1 MLEMYTSSFGAG
13 ITELALPRV
22 EKGQINRLNG
32 TGHIEAAIS
41 SELVDFFCYLLTPN
55 TFHVKTTDIRLMV
68 KPKQRQ
74 IHRAP
79 GRKHQNQCFPHTD
92 PPEPDD
98 GDWMLVK
105 KQKITIIIPPLP
117 NKKHSAMPTVEDDQ
131 LQEKP
136 RSTTNSKSPR
146 NITNSHL
153 PSRTTNCQLQCS
165 SANTA
170 SKLSVH
176 ELDKSRSSAEQVAQP
191 QPPLE
196 VPHVN
201 FEKPPSSSH
210 QKTTSVN
217 PSLCCHRE
225 GNDIGPWSIPRAKQ
239 GMKIFADSTS
249 FLNQRMRASYLEKKL
264 RKAGG
269 LENWLDSLGLA
280 RFIKVFHMRR
290 VGKFQL
296 ANLTMQ
302 KLKDMGTDA
311 VGPRRKLMHAI
322 DCHCE
327 PHCFQHI

>member
-1 MLEMYTSSFGAG
+1 MKEIFLYVTHDSQREQ
-13 ITELALPRV
+13 IT
-22 EKGQINRLNG
+22 RLNG
-32 TGHIEAAIS
+32 TGTYPGGDFVGARRFLS
-41 SELVDFFCYLLTPN
+41 SLLIPN
-55 TFHVKTTDIRLMV
+55 TFHAKTTDTQLMV

-74 IHRAP
+74 IHRSC
-79 GRKHQNQCFPHTD
+79 GKKHQNQRFPHAD
-92 PPEPDD
+92 PPDD
-98 GDWMLVK
+98 GDWMVVK
-105 KQKITIIIPPLP
+105 KQKITIIIPPMP
-117 NKKHSAMPTVEDDQ
+117 NKKHSEMPTVEDGQ

-136 RSTTNSKSPR
+136 RSITNSKSPR
-146 NITNSHL
+146 NTTNSQS
-153 PSRTTNCQLQCS
+153 PNRKTNSQVHCS

-170 SKLSVH
+170 KLSVH
-176 ELDKSRSSAEQVAQP
+176 ELDKSRSSEEQAVQPQP

-196 VPHVN
+196 VPNVN

-210 QKTTSVN
+210 QRTTLDNS
-217 PSLCCHRE
+217 PLRGHRE
-225 GNDIGPWSIPRAKQ
+225 GNDISLWSIPRSRQ

-280 RFIKVFHMRR
+280 RFIKVFQMRR

-322 DCHCE
+322 DCLCE